1 MSDDA
6 KPTREEPG
14 LNRRGFL
21 ARGGA
26 VAGTLLLGGC
36 DGLSRNSTVQSILAS
51 AEALTEAVQRALLSP
66 EALAREYSPDE
77 ISKDFK
83 ANGSTNPDTPDYLKL
98 AENGFKDWRLKVG
111 GLVET
116 PLTLSLDDLRGMP
129 ARSQIT
135 RHDCVEGWS
144 CIGKWTGVQLSH
156 VLDRAKLKQN
166 AKYIVFY
173 CLDDLGR
180 QGTEASR
187 YYESIALV
195 DAYHPQTIL
204 AYDMNDE
211 TLPIPHGAPLRVR
224 VERQL
229 GYKMAKYIRA
239 IEAVESYDDIRG
251 GEGGFWEDRGYAWYA
266 GI

>member
-1 MSDDA
+1 MSEHEKKE
-6 KPTREEPG
+6 KPG
-14 LNRRGFL
+14 MDRRSFL

-26 VAGTLLLGGC
+26 VMGTLLLGGC
-36 DGLSRNSTVQSILAS
+36 DELSRNDTVKRILAS
-51 AEALTEAVQRALLSP
+51 AEGLTETVQRALLTP
-66 EALAREYSPDE
+66 ESLAREYAPEDISP
-77 ISKDFK
+77 DFK
-83 ANGSTNPDTPDYLKL
+83 ANGSTNPQTPDYLKL
-98 AENGFKDWRLKVG
+98 AQNDFKDWRLKVG

-116 PLTLSLDDLRGMP
+116 PLTLSLDELRAMP
-129 ARSQIT
+129 SRSQIT

-144 CIGKWTGVQLSH
+144 SIGKWTGVQLSH
-156 VLDRAKLKQN
+156 VLDQAKLKEN
-166 AKYIVFY
+166 ANYVVFY

-180 QGTEASR
+180 RGTEESR

>member
-1 MSDDA
+1 M
-6 KPTREEPG
+6 
-14 LNRRGFL
+14 NRRGFL

-26 VAGTLLLGGC
+26 LSGTLLLGGC
-36 DGLSRNSTVQSILAS
+36 DGLFRNDLVQRILAS
-51 AEALTEAVQRALLSP
+51 ADSLTEAVQRALLTP
-66 EALAREYSPDE
+66 ESLAREYAPED
-77 ISKDFK
+77 ISADFK
-83 ANGSTNPDTPDYLKL
+83 ANGSINPDTPDYRKL
-98 AENGFKDWRLKVG
+98 AENDFKDWRLTVG

-116 PLTLSLDDLRGMP
+116 PLTLSLEDLRGMP

-144 CIGKWTGVQLSH
+144 SIGKWTGVQLSR
-156 VLDRAKLKQN
+156 VLDQAKLKEN

-173 CLDDLGR
+173 CYDDLGR
-180 QGTEASR
+180 GDTEASR
-187 YYESIALV
+187 YYESIALP

-229 GYKMAKYIRA
+229 GYKMAKYIRS

-251 GEGGFWEDRGYAWYA
+251 GGGGFWEDRGYAWYA